1 MCQQQ
6 ATPTLILWVSQPKNR
21 IAKYFTIYSQ
31 LCPAQAGCIYVRDFG
46 LALRNIKNC
55 ALLGHYTASNGNLVS
70 TFRDNLLVPSSG
82 VKRTA
87 LFWVITQL
95 VVEVSYRRFGQPI
108 GLIFRS
114 QKNCALLGHYTA
126 SSGNLLQT
134 FRDNLS
140 VTSSGVKRTAL
151 FWVITQ
157 LVVVISYRRFG
168 TTYRSHLQG
177 SRELRSSG
185 SLHS

>member
-95 VVEVSYRRFGQPI
+95 VVEVSYRRFGKPI
-108 GLIFRS
+108 GLIFRG
-114 QKNCALLGHYTA
+114 QENC
-126 SSGNLLQT
+126 
-134 FRDNLS
+134 
-140 VTSSGVKRTAL
+140 L
-151 FWVITQ
+151 FWGITQ
-157 LVVVISYRRFG
+157 LVVVIYYRRFG
-168 TTYRSHLQG
+168 TTYCSHLQG